1 MEKKENGRQRI
12 IFDGTAFYEIDLEC
26 VEQKRKDQEERE
38 EDIRKEVE
46 KGDTLAMI
54 LSALIVILPVAV
66 VVLLLLA
73 LFGALPL
80 FLD

>member
-38 EDIRKEVE
+38 KERHPQ
-46 KGDTLAMI
+46 T
-54 LSALIVILPVAV
+54 SASAIA
-66 VVLLLLA
+66 
-73 LFGALPL
+73 
-80 FLD
+80 